1 MVVWITGLAG
11 VGKSTIAAHLA
22 DRLRSLDTSVV
33 VFDGDDLRQVWG
45 DVHGYSAEDREWLAR
60 SYGRLCRLVSS
71 QGHVVI
77 CATISLIH
85 SIQDWNREHIQDYVE
100 VYVRAPLSVCQ
111 ARGRESLYS
120 NQTAGP
126 VVGREIKEEEPKQ
139 PDVTLN
145 NGSNTNVDELVDQLL
160 QFLQAR
166 ESR

>member
-1 MVVWITGLAG
+1 M
-11 VGKSTIAAHLA
+11 
-22 DRLRSLDTSVV
+22 
-33 VFDGDDLRQVWG
+33 
-45 DVHGYSAEDREWLAR
+45 
-60 SYGRLCRLVSS
+60 
-71 QGHVVI
+71 
-77 CATISLIH
+77 IH
-85 SIQDWNREHIQDYVE
+85 SVQDWNREHIQDYVE

-111 ARGRESLYS
+111 ARGRESLYL

>member
-11 VGKSTIAAHLA
+11 AGKSTIAAHLA
-22 DRLRSLDTSVV
+22 GRLRARGTSVV
-33 VFDGDDLRQVWG
+33 VFDGDDLRQALG

-85 SIQDWNREHIQDYVE
+85 SVQDWNREHIQDYVE
-100 VYVRAPLSVCQ
+100 VHVQAPLSVCQ
-111 ARGRESLYS
+111 ARGRDLLYS

-126 VVGREIKEEEPKQ
+126 VVGRQIKEEEPKQ
-139 PDVTLN
+139 PDVTLS
-145 NGSNTNVDELVDQLL
+145 NGDNADVDELVDQVL
-160 QFLQAR
+160 QFLRAR